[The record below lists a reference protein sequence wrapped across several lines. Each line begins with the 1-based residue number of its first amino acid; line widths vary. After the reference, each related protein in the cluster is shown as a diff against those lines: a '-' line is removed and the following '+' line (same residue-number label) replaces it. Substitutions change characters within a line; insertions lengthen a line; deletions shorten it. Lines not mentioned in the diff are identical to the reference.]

1 MRAFRLP
8 GDRVSARWRLR
19 SVALGMLF
27 LALAPALAACG
38 ATSTVRPG
46 TTPTTTQP
54 TATAV
59 PSRTVQVFFTKQ
71 PETGATH
78 KTFPVARTTTSA
90 DVATFAI
97 AQLIT
102 GPTDAEKAAGYSGAL
117 QGRMGAKGGANCDG
131 SVDFALRMNAR
142 GTTTEPGTLTIRLCK
157 DPVFQGNYPAWSQSI
172 DQLKDTALHLPGVRA
187 VVLLTSRNTCYDDQG
202 DGTRCLTTGDP
213 TPVPTPKPTPIPTAR
228 PTPMPTAVPTPT
240 PPLATSCTPAPGVS
254 AVSAV
259 EIARGN
265 VARKQVALTFDAGGE
280 DGVRAAS
287 ILDTLRSKGVRAT
300 FFVEGNWANQSDT
313 YRGLVRRMASEGHE
327 IGNHTLTHPYSTTLA
342 NAAFCAELN
351 QADRV
356 ISGIDGRTTR
366 PLWRPPYGDRDA
378 RIRTLAAGLG
388 YRTIY
393 WTVDPRD
400 WDATV
405 TEQMIYDRVMAG
417 VQPGAIILLH
427 VGGAN
432 TWKALPRLIDGIR
445 AAGYQPVLVSI
456 VMQ

>member
-8 GDRVSARWRLR
+8 GGRALARWRLR
-19 SVALGMLF
+19 SVTLGVLF
-27 LALAPALAACG
+27 LALAPALAACS

-46 TTPTTTQP
+46 TTPATTPTTQP
-54 TATAV
+54 TATSGPA
-59 PSRTVQVFFTKQ
+59 RTVQVFFTKQ
-71 PETGATH
+71 PETGTTH
-78 KTFPVARTTTSA
+78 KTFPVTRTTTSA
-90 DVATFAI
+90 DVASFAI
-97 AQLIT
+97 AQLVT

-117 QGRMGAKGGANCDG
+117 QGRMGAKGGASCDG

-142 GTTTEPGTLTIRLCK
+142 GTTTEAGTLTIRLCK

-172 DQLKDTALHLPGVRA
+172 DQLRDTALHLPGVRA

-202 DGTRCLTTGDP
+202 DGTRCLTTGATPIP
-213 TPVPTPKPTPIPTAR
+213 TPFPTPIPT
-228 PTPMPTAVPTPT
+228 PTPT
-240 PPLATSCTPAPGVS
+240 PPLSTSCTPAPGVT

-300 FFVEGNWANQSDT
+300 FFVEGNWASQSDT
-313 YRGLVRRMASEGHE
+313 YRGLVRRMANEGQE

-400 WDATV
+400 WDAAV

-432 TWKALPRLIDGIR
+432 TWRVLPRLIDGIR
-445 AAGYQPVLVSI
+445 AAGYQPVLVST

>member
-8 GDRVSARWRLR
+8 GDRALARWRLR
-19 SVALGMLF
+19 PVALGMLL

-38 ATSTVRPG
+38 AASTARPG
-46 TTPTTTQP
+46 TTPATTPTTARP

-71 PETGATH
+71 PETGTTH
-78 KTFPVARTTTSA
+78 KTFPVTRTTTSA

-172 DQLKDTALHLPGVRA
+172 DQLRDTALHLPGVRA

-240 PPLATSCTPAPGVS
+240 PPRATSCTPAPGVS

-265 VARKQVALTFDAGGE
+265 VARKQVALTF
-280 DGVRAAS
+280 
-287 ILDTLRSKGVRAT
+287 
-300 FFVEGNWANQSDT
+300 
-313 YRGLVRRMASEGHE
+313 
-327 IGNHTLTHPYSTTLA
+327 
-342 NAAFCAELN
+342 
-351 QADRV
+351 
-356 ISGIDGRTTR
+356 
-366 PLWRPPYGDRDA
+366 
-378 RIRTLAAGLG
+378 
-388 YRTIY
+388 
-393 WTVDPRD
+393 
-400 WDATV
+400 
-405 TEQMIYDRVMAG
+405 
-417 VQPGAIILLH
+417 
-427 VGGAN
+427 
-432 TWKALPRLIDGIR
+432 
-445 AAGYQPVLVSI
+445 
-456 VMQ
+456 